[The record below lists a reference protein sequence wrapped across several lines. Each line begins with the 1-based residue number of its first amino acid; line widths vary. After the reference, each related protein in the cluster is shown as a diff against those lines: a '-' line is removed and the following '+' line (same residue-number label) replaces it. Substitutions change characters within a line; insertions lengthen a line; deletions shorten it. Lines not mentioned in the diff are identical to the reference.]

1 MNLEGHARLWRK
13 ERKPRRLVDIEI
25 EEISIVRNAASRKSF
40 SIIKR
45 SEDRMKDFDTV
56 MSLVEEF
63 VADDDLEKSK
73 IDAQQLKEA
82 LKTLISFKSD
92 LYPELKSSISVV
104 LRWACGKEYGDMT
117 KKSRVVDDFPSV
129 PIAAPEHIIEKM
141 IDRMDR
147 EDDDE

>member
-63 VADDDLEKSK
+63 LDDDTEKAEGV
-73 IDAQQLKEA
+73 DATKLKEA
-82 LKTLISFKSD
+82 MKTIVAFKSD

-104 LRWACGKEYGDMT
+104 LRWACGKEYGDMI

-129 PIAAPEHIIEKM
+129 PIAAPEHIIEKI
-141 IDRMDR
+141 IDRMDA

>member
-1 MNLEGHARLWRK
+1 MNLEEHARLWRK

-45 SEDRMKDFDTV
+45 SEDKMKDFDTV

-63 VADDDLEKSK
+63 LDDDIEKAEGV
-73 IDAQQLKEA
+73 DATKLKEA
-82 LKTLISFKSD
+82 MKTIVAFKSD

-104 LRWACGKEYGDMT
+104 LRWACGKEYGDMI

-129 PIAAPEHIIEKM
+129 PIAAPEHIIEKI
-141 IDRMDR
+141 IDRMDA